1 MDHEQTLSSTR
12 VAVLGGFLLLLGL
25 LAVAAFLLLTAS
37 PAGAQSDDA
46 SKGSEQAASDPG
58 QAQEPAPAEPAPAES
73 DRADAPP
80 PEESPTVTVEAE
92 PTGSG
97 STQVH
102 VSAPEPVDTILE
114 TVLPPVELVVPLSL
128 PPVVPELPPAPV
140 NVQVAPTQRA
150 RPAPVASAP
159 DVNAAAP
166 APEPPAPSVVVE
178 SPTPPP
184 VRSWF
189 ASPSRATTEFRSGSS
204 PEGDTRAPPPGLP
217 PAAAA
222 PGSSFSSSSAGRD
235 FGQSL
240 LLFGIVA
247 AGMLFALT
255 RGRRLL
261 IEALGWLPARWSLL
275 IERPG

>member
-12 VAVLGGFLLLLGL
+12 VAVLGWFLLLLGL
-25 LAVAAFLLLTAS
+25 LAVSAFLLLTAS
-37 PAGAQSDDA
+37 PAGAQSDEG
-46 SKGSEQAASDPG
+46 SSGSEQASSESG
-58 QAQEPAPAEPAPAES
+58 QAQEPAPAEPAEG
-73 DRADAPP
+73 DRAAAPP
-80 PEESPTVTVEAE
+80 EGTREPETAPSDSIV
-92 PTGSG
+92 
-97 STQVH
+97 VH
-102 VSAPEPVDTILE
+102 VSAPAPLDAIVEP
-114 TVLPPVELVVPLSL
+114 VLPPVEVALPLSL

-159 DVNAAAP
+159 DVNAVPP

-189 ASPSRATTEFRSGSS
+189 ASPSRATTEFRSGSP
-204 PEGDTRAPPPGLP
+204 PEGDTRAPPGVP
-217 PAAAA
+217 PAATA